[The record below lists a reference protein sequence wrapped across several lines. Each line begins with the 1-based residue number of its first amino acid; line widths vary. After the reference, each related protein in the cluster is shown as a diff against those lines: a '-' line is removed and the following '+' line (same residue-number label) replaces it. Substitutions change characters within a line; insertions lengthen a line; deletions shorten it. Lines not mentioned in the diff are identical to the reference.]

1 MATDVDEIGF
11 DDLEK
16 LLPQDIFELLEKRDS
31 AAILLERLPQ
41 VWSPKE
47 VAPPVGEPK
56 TVQLRLWEL
65 IGLRFRDKGRPF
77 EALAVFILLYQHM
90 LRAQTEHNYRTHKG
104 MPLLW
109 ISECFRSV
117 GFPLHTKRYLMLT
130 LAEDALTSPGKVN
143 PDRTGSYFRLVW
155 LHGLPGIEFDRYANE
170 FKQLAINNPVES
182 RFPEWLLQEI
192 DQDWMTEF
200 PALAESAKY
209 FVTEDYV
216 RFLIDQL
223 GEPSGKVLERL
234 ASYLL
239 SAIPGFRATTRRKS
253 RSTDY
258 DVVCTVEGLEVD
270 FRAELGRYFVCE
282 CKDLDTPA
290 DFSIIAKFCRVL
302 DSTKCKFGILFSTK
316 GLTGS
321 GKGTFAEREQMKV
334 YQDRGLVIVVL
345 NIYDFSFLANSGNLV
360 TVLRDRYERVRLDLV

>member
-1 MATDVDEIGF
+1 MATDPEKIDF
-11 DDLEK
+11 KDLEK
-16 LLPQDIFELLEKRDS
+16 LLPKDIFELLDKRDG
-31 AAILLERLPQ
+31 AALLLERLPQ
-41 VWSPKE
+41 TWTPKE
-47 VAPPVGEPK
+47 VAPPAGEPK
-56 TVQLRLWEL
+56 TVPLRLWEL
-65 IGLRFRDKGRPF
+65 IGLTFNNNGRPF
-77 EALAVFILLYQHM
+77 EALAVFNTLYQHM

-109 ISECFRSV
+109 ISESFRNA

-130 LAEDALTSPGKVN
+130 LVEDALTSPGKVN

-155 LHGLPGIEFDRYANE
+155 LHGLPGIEFDRYADE
-170 FKQLAINNPVES
+170 FKQIAISNPQES
-182 RFPEWLLQEI
+182 LYPEWLLQEI
-192 DQDWMTEF
+192 DQNWMTEF
-200 PALAESAKY
+200 PSLAESAKY
-209 FVTEDYV
+209 YITENYV
-216 RFLIDQL
+216 RFLINQL
-223 GEPSGKVLERL
+223 GEPSGQILERL

-239 SAIPGFRATTRRKS
+239 SAIPGFRANTRRKS

-282 CKDLDTPA
+282 CKDLNKPA
-290 DFSIIAKFCRVL
+290 NFSIIAKFCRVL

-345 NIYDFSFLANSGNLV
+345 DIKVFTFLADGGNFV
-360 TVLRDRYERVRLDLV
+360 TLLRDRYERVRLDLD